1 MSGYGNEIKECN
13 ITLAYTQIPKHCW
26 KGKARK
32 RMNRYMKRQGAKAN
46 G

>member
-13 ITLAYTQIPKHCW
+13 ITLAYTQIPKHYW

-32 RMNRYMKRQGAKAN
+32 RMNRYMKRQGAKAK